1 MDGRRDSLRIA
12 RTWRESHGF
21 QRCGIGFGGPVD
33 FTSQNVILS
42 NHVDTWQDFPLA
54 SSIQRELDVPVV
66 IDNDA
71 NLGALG
77 EALYGA
83 GIGYDPLF
91 YVTLSTGIGGGLV
104 IDGNVYRG
112 ADSYAGEI
120 GHITVEPG
128 GPVCLC
134 GP

>member
-1 MDGRRDSLRIA
+1 MVSSVA
-12 RTWRESHGF
+12 E
-21 QRCGIGFGGPVD
+21 IGFGGPVD

-104 IDGNVYRG
+104 IDGNVLPWGRF
-112 ADSYAGEI
+112 
-120 GHITVEPG
+120 
-128 GPVCLC
+128 LC
-134 GP
+134 GRDRPYHCRARRTGLSLRL